1 MPGYYIDLSCL
12 ITNRGKATSFYN
24 TNSGRYKLLIILNY
38 HLLTCVIIVGT
49 EMTDYTV
56 MIGVGE
62 CTVTSLYV
70 NLLKCRPPTELPEA
84 GNDYK
89 IDPDDSNNLLPA
101 VIVSDDN

>member
-1 MPGYYIDLSCL
+1 M
-12 ITNRGKATSFYN
+12 
-24 TNSGRYKLLIILNY
+24 LNY
-38 HLLTCVIIVGT
+38 HQLYYVIIVGT